1 MKKIVWLSLIFISMA
16 GILLLSIHH
25 EQPPNARSSV
35 VLPSPK
41 PVIRYQAYAIEQS
54 VVHTLFI
61 PVSDRF
67 LVTPAILPQ
76 LGTLETFANKYQAVA
91 AINGGFFD
99 PENRKSTSMVVKN
112 GLVVANPRQ
121 NARLMNNPQLA
132 PYLSKVLNRTEFR
145 RYRCGQTIRYDIT
158 LHSTPAPP
166 DCQLVD
172 ALGGGPR
179 LLPEQTLIQE
189 GFLDFANGRIIRD
202 SLASRQPNARSA
214 VGITQDGTIVLA
226 MVAQKPEANTTSG
239 MSLQALATFLNT
251 LGVEKAMNLDG
262 GSSSAFYYK
271 GKTFY
276 GKVNEKGNLV
286 KRQVLSVLL
295 ILEK

>member
-1 MKKIVWLSLIFISMA
+1 VKKFVWLSLIFISMA
-16 GILLLSIHH
+16 GVLLLSIRH
-25 EQPPNARSSV
+25 EQPPNARSPV
-35 VLPSPK
+35 VLPSPEQD
-41 PVIRYQAYAIEQS
+41 IRYQAYTMGQS
-54 VVHTLFI
+54 VVHTLFV

-67 LVTPAILPQ
+67 LVTPAIFPQ
-76 LGTLETFANKYQAVA
+76 LGTLETYAQKYQAVA
-91 AINGGFFD
+91 GINGGFFD
-99 PENRKSTSMVVKN
+99 PQNRKSTSIVVKN
-112 GLVVANPRQ
+112 GLLVADPRQ

-132 PYLSKVLNRTEFR
+132 PYLSKILNRTEFR
-145 RYRCGQTIRYDIT
+145 RYRCDRTIRYDIT
-158 LHSTPAPP
+158 LHSAPSP
-166 DCQLVD
+166 PGCQLVD

-179 LLPEQTLIQE
+179 LLPEQTLVQE
-189 GFLDFANGRIIRD
+189 GFLDFANGRVIRD

-214 VGITQDGTIVLA
+214 IGISRDGNIILA
-226 MVAQKPEANTTSG
+226 MVAQQPEASTKSG
-239 MSLQALATFLNT
+239 MSLQSLTAFMQT

-295 ILEK
+295 ILEN

>member
-1 MKKIVWLSLIFISMA
+1 MV
-16 GILLLSIHH
+16 GVLLLSVRH

-35 VLPSPK
+35 VLSSPK
-41 PVIRYQAYAIEQS
+41 PIIRYQAYAMEQS

-61 PVSDRF
+61 PTSDRF

-76 LGTLETFANKYQAVA
+76 LGTLDTFAQQYRVVA

-99 PENRKSTSMVVKN
+99 PENRKSTSIVVKN
-112 GLVVANPRQ
+112 GLVLADPRQ
-121 NARLMNNPQLA
+121 NARLMNNPRLA
-132 PYLSKVLNRTEFR
+132 PYLSKILNRTEFR
-145 RYRCGQTIRYDIT
+145 RYRCSQTIRYDIT
-158 LHSTPAPP
+158 LHSAPSPP
-166 DCQLVD
+166 DCLLVD

-226 MVAQKPEANTTSG
+226 MVAQKPEYPTTSG
-239 MSLQALATFLNT
+239 MSLQALATFLKA

-262 GSSSAFYYK
+262 GSSSAFYYQSQ
-271 GKTFY
+271 TFY
-276 GKVNEKGNLV
+276 GKLNEKGNSV
-286 KRQVLSVLL
+286 KRKVSSVLL
-295 ILEK
+295 ILEN

>member
-1 MKKIVWLSLIFISMA
+1 MA
-16 GILLLSIHH
+16 GVLLLSIRH
-25 EQPPNARSSV
+25 EQPPNARSPV
-35 VLPSPK
+35 VLPSPEQD
-41 PVIRYQAYAIEQS
+41 IRYQTYTVGQS
-54 VVHTLFI
+54 IVHTLFI

-76 LGTLETFANKYQAVA
+76 LGTLETIAQKYQAVA

-99 PENRKSTSMVVKN
+99 PQNRKSTSIAIEN
-112 GLVVANPRQ
+112 GLLVADPRQ
-121 NARLMNNPQLA
+121 NARLMNNPKLA
-132 PYLSKVLNRTEFR
+132 PYLGKILNRTEFR
-145 RYRCGQTIRYDIT
+145 RYRCDRTIRYDIT
-158 LHSTPAPP
+158 LHSAPAHPG
-166 DCQLVD
+166 CQLVD

-189 GFLDFANGRIIRD
+189 GFLAFANGRVIRD

-214 VGITQDGTIVLA
+214 IGITRDGNIILA
-226 MVAQKPEANTTSG
+226 MVAQKPESHTKSG
-239 MSLQALATFLNT
+239 MSLQSLTAFMQT

-276 GKVNEKGNLV
+276 GKVNEKGNFV

-295 ILEK
+295 ILEN